1 MIYLF
6 KMKTLIRALF
16 SKKKRN
22 VKRMNRAFIGT
33 IEASQFEKMARLGQ
47 TLVVMSR

>member
-1 MIYLF
+1 
-6 KMKTLIRALF
+6 MKTLIRVLF
-16 SKKKRN
+16 SKKKKG

-33 IEASQFEKMARLGQ
+33 IEANQFAKMGRLGQ